1 MRLATFNLLHGRSL
15 SDGRV
20 VPERLAEAARTLA
33 AGHLA
38 PVAGGHVL
46 LSAVLYPLSGAAL
59 VLLGLALLRES
70 RGLRR
75 AVAGAAVLG
84 GTLHALAVPVVLVW
98 PDVDGAPLF
107 AGGAVLLALWSA
119 LTGVVGLPVE
129 RPISAAAPRTL
140 QPVG

>member
-1 MRLATFNLLHGRSL
+1 
-15 SDGRV
+15 
-20 VPERLAEAARTLA
+20 
-33 AGHLA
+33 
-38 PVAGGHVL
+38 
-46 LSAVLYPLSGAAL
+46 
-59 VLLGLALLRES
+59 
-70 RGLRR
+70 
-75 AVAGAAVLG
+75 VLG